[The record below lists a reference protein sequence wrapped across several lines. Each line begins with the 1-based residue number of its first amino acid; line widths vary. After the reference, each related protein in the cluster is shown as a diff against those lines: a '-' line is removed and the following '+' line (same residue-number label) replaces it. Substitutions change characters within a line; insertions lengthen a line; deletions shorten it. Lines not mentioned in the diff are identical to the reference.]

1 MFTLIRVLPPVER
14 PSPLQ
19 LAIKEWQRQ
28 LIDKQG

>member
-1 MFTLIRVLPPVER
+1 MFTVRMPQPVER

-28 LIDKQG
+28 LIEKQL